1 MLLLQE
7 SLESILCRFHHGQL
21 DRQTQGQI
29 FLHLNVLIYLLK
41 IIFLSYLFK
50 ITLPLNRKITPIILK
65 IGFWIYVPTY
75 VILNCA
81 QLPL

>member
-41 IIFLSYLFK
+41 IIFLSYLSK
-50 ITLPLNRKITPIILK
+50 ITLPLNRKKPYYFENWVLDLC
-65 IGFWIYVPTY
+65 TY

-81 QLPL
+81 QLSL